1 MILFGI
7 LIWLI
12 PFVFSVLIFSLRST
26 SRPLFESI
34 MPVVL
39 TLTVVFFSVRY
50 FGKINRE
57 FIKEGIFVGIIWLI
71 ISLVIDLMLFMPESP
86 MQMTLTDYIM
96 DIGIIYLII
105 LMIPAGSGY
114 LMKKTRDN

>member
-1 MILFGI
+1 
-7 LIWLI
+7 
-12 PFVFSVLIFSLRST
+12 
-26 SRPLFESI
+26 
-34 MPVVL
+34 
-39 TLTVVFFSVRY
+39 
-50 FGKINRE
+50 
-57 FIKEGIFVGIIWLI
+57 LI

-96 DIGIIYLII
+96 DIGIMYLII